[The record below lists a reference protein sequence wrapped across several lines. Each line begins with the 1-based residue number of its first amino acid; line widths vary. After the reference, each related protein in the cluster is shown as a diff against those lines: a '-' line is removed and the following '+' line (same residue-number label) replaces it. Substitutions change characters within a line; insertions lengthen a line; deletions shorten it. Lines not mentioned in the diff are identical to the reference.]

1 MRFFYKAQTLEGEI
15 VEGEAEAEDR
25 SALIEHMRAEKK
37 TLIFL
42 EPIDKKGVE
51 IVARINGFLSR
62 VHLKEK
68 IFFSR
73 NLSIMLSAGLSI
85 ARALAILE
93 RQSKNE
99 KLKQVLRGLA
109 ASITKGSS
117 LEQAMAAYPDVFSAL
132 TIAMVKAGEAS
143 GSLPESLK
151 IIAQHLEQSYVLQK
165 RVRGALMYP
174 GVIVCTM
181 VAIGI
186 IMMVYVVPTL
196 SATFSELG
204 VSLPITT
211 KIIMG
216 FSDFL
221 RTNGIVVF
229 LLFLAL
235 LGVGFFVIKQKWGK
249 SALQLAFLNIPI
261 IRDLAIK
268 MNVARAAR
276 TLASL
281 LQAGVSMLD
290 AVAITQDVVQNM
302 HYKKVLGEAR
312 QKIQKGV
319 TLSDVFSAHEKLFPV
334 LVNEMVAVGEETGKL
349 SDMLSEVAKFYEEDV
364 EQFTKNFSTVIEPV
378 LMVVVGA
385 AVGLFAYSMI
395 TPLYS
400 VVGSI

>member
-25 SALIEHMRAEKK
+25 ASLIEHMRAGKK

-51 IVARINGFLSR
+51 IIARINGFLSR

-85 ARALAILE
+85 ARSLAILE
-93 RQSKNE
+93 RQSRNE
-99 KLKQVLRGLA
+99 KLKQVLRDLA
-109 ASITKGSS
+109 VSITGGSS
-117 LEQAMAAYPDVFSAL
+117 LERAMAAYPNVFSPL

-151 IIAQHLEQSYVLQK
+151 IIAHHLEQSYVLQK

-181 VAIGI
+181 VAIGV

-204 VSLPITT
+204 VSLPFTT
-211 KIIMG
+211 KLIMG

-221 RTNGIVVF
+221 RNNGIIV
-229 LLFLAL
+229 LLSSIGM
-235 LGVGFFVIKQKWGK
+235 LGIVFFVIKQRWGK
-249 SALQLAFLNIPI
+249 S
-261 IRDLAIK
+261 
-268 MNVARAAR
+268 
-276 TLASL
+276 
-281 LQAGVSMLD
+281 
-290 AVAITQDVVQNM
+290 
-302 HYKKVLGEAR
+302 
-312 QKIQKGV
+312 
-319 TLSDVFSAHEKLFPV
+319 
-334 LVNEMVAVGEETGKL
+334 EE
-349 SDMLSEVAKFYEEDV
+349 
-364 EQFTKNFSTVIEPV
+364 
-378 LMVVVGA
+378 
-385 AVGLFAYSMI
+385 
-395 TPLYS
+395 
-400 VVGSI
+400 

>member
-249 SALQLAFLNIPI
+249 SALQLAFLNVPI
-261 IRDLAIK
+261 IRDLVIK
-268 MNVARAAR
+268 MNVARAVR

-281 LQAGVSMLD
+281 LQSGVSMLD
-290 AVAITQDVVQNM
+290 AVAITQEVVQNM
-302 HYKKVLGEAR
+302 HYKKVLAEAR

-319 TLSDVFSAHEKLFPV
+319 TLSDVFSSHEKLFPV
-334 LVNEMVAVGEETGKL
+334 LVSEMVAVGEETGKL